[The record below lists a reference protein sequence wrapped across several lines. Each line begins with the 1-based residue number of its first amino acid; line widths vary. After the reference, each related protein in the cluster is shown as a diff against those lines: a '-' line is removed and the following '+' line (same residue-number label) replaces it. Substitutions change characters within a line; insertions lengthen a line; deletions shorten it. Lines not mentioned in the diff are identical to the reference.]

1 MAPILVF
8 FRTNKPLPIV
18 PDPYLA
24 PHGGRCGMII
34 AKKYEAR
41 CEQYAELV
49 DVDWSAVECAICR
62 NAAIEYGKSPVGAA
76 YAGKGAV
83 LVAPPPTV
91 LIYRV
96 VDKVAPIIQSDQAK
110 TIVQRVKGQ
119 YDVVP
124 DAVFCAG
131 KVWIFENGIF
141 VRFESDVDECKI
153 ISELLPAA
161 LGPVWEKPVAGEHQL
176 RRNQSTPQGPRE
188 EWLGWFPAWA
198 RRDSS
203 NNHVNCSCG
212 HPYHALCAPS
222 RVWHQHDDYFSCAFE
237 LSPEWLKPLNN
248 PAKFRHLVMAQHG
261 VKDTDH
267 PSIYAIGERL
277 ARETHDWLPREVVNE
292 PPPYAMP
299 DSLKETQKHLSDA
312 LTSLQSAVNHGQV
325 RSNDSIAARV
335 AIQRALAALTS

>member
-1 MAPILVF
+1 MSPILVF

-18 PDPYLA
+18 PDPYLE

-49 DVDWSAVECAICR
+49 DVDWSTVECTNCR
-62 NAAIEYGKSPVGAA
+62 NAAIEYGKSAVGVA

-110 TIVQRVKGQ
+110 IIVQRVKGQ

-124 DAVFCAG
+124 DAVFCSG

-141 VRFESDVDECKI
+141 VRFESDIDERKI

-161 LGPVWEKPVAGEHQL
+161 LGPVWEKP
-176 RRNQSTPQGPRE
+176 S
-188 EWLGWFPAWA
+188 
-198 RRDSS
+198 SS
-203 NNHVNCSCG
+203 NPPLTRSQVGAANNQISVSWYPWFYGPELGATCHPSSNCNSPG
-212 HPYHALCAPS
+212 
-222 RVWHQHDDYFSCAFE
+222 RVWRQRDDYFSCAFE
-237 LSPEWLKPLNN
+237 LKPEWLKPANG
-248 PAKFRHLVMAQHG
+248 PADFRRLMMAQNG

-277 ARETHDWLPREVVNE
+277 ARETQDWLPRAGND
-292 PPPYAMP
+292 PPPYSP
-299 DSLKETQKHLSDA
+299 GHIEELQK
-312 LTSLQSAVNHGQV
+312 
-325 RSNDSIAARV
+325 
-335 AIQRALAALTS
+335 ALAAAELALDKAINHSQLKTDDARAIRAGLRGALAVLK